1 MSYTKTYRGYKL
13 VTGSVSYSY
22 PASEYGGTGTAYY
35 SEEVPIDISVTVDTS
50 SFDHSVGRAET
61 RIDGL
66 TGAVTA
72 MNAAQIASIKAGA
85 EKVSNS
91 LVNGFYNLI
100 QHDVTSKQS
109 DANNLLQSKVGVLL
123 ADSKALTSAHE
134 RMKRDLE
141 RLKAHYGAIFRG
153 LDEDLDKR
161 IKELDR
167 ACFRLG
173 QNGRDEVIYDP
184 FLTYAAET
192 VDAIGQ
198 NTRSFGLIS
207 AARLKHNLTRVI
219 SLMSGSVKKSRSYKD
234 KIRSILWQDP
244 DNQASQSYMPV
255 AYSVT
260 NDAQNGYGCVSCA
273 AGAPVRSQA
282 VLSSVYSYVSSA
294 PPQAGRPVAYEE
306 MNLIDQAFSGL
317 VEERSRAAQPDNEYE
332 QRVYAAVKRMW
343 QQDQQ
348 HLRQL

>member
-13 VTGSVSYSY
+13 VSGTVSYTY
-22 PASEYGGTGTAYY
+22 PASQYGGTGTVSF
-35 SEEVPIDISVTVDTS
+35 SEEVPIDISITVDTT
-50 SFDHSVGRAET
+50 SFDHSVDRAEH

-66 TGAVTA
+66 TGAVAA

-85 EKVSNS
+85 EKVSDS
-91 LVNGFYNLI
+91 LTRGFYSVI
-100 QHDVTSKQS
+100 QHDITSKQS
-109 DANNLLQSKVGVLL
+109 DANNLLQSKVGILM
-123 ADSKALTSAHE
+123 ADAKALTNAHE
-134 RMKRDLE
+134 RMVRDLE

-167 ACFRLG
+167 PCFRLG
-173 QNGRDEVIYDP
+173 QNGRDDVIYDP
-184 FLTYAAET
+184 YLTQAAGT

-198 NTRSFGLIS
+198 NNRSVGLIS
-207 AARLKHNLTRVI
+207 AARLKHNLTNVI
-219 SLMSGSVKKSRSYKD
+219 GLMSGSIKKSRNYKE
-234 KIRSILWQDP
+234 KIKSILWQDP
-244 DNQASQSYMPV
+244 NKEASHSYMPV

-260 NDAQNGYGCVSCA
+260 NDPQNGYGIVNLV
-273 AGAPVRSQA
+273 AGTPVRNQA

-294 PPQAGRPVAYEE
+294 PPQAGRPVAADE

-317 VEERSRAAQPDNEYE
+317 VEEKSRTASPDNEFE
-332 QRVYAAVKRMW
+332 QRVCAAVTRMW